1 MFDNIYVYTKR
12 FIYRA
17 TGRTILKITYGYD
30 SKYLLSIY
38 VKSAMER
45 ALYCGIVKDK
55 DDFYVNIAEEGMKN
69 VATAEGFFLVNLIP
83 WLQNLPTWLPGTG
96 FKKLSQRGREIGM
109 EMRNKSYDMVKQS
122 IVSILISVNS

>member
-1 MFDNIYVYTKR
+1 MQ
-12 FIYRA
+12 
-17 TGRTILKITYGYD
+17 
-30 SKYLLSIY
+30 
-38 VKSAMER
+38 R

-96 FKKLSQRGREIGM
+96 FKKLSQRGREIGI